1 MIDNKDKII
10 LAELKKNARKS
21 TKKIASN
28 VKIPRVTVHD
38 RIQKM
43 VDKGIIKSFT
53 VTLDYKK
60 IDLPTTVFI
69 SLSFTPNHDTLQR
82 KLASRIAKM
91 PGVYE
96 VHIVTGEY
104 DLLIKVRGK
113 TIEEIGKL
121 VLDKLRVL
129 QGVWKT
135 HTSACFETIKE
146 EH

>member
-1 MIDNKDKII
+1 
-10 LAELKKNARKS
+10 
-21 TKKIASN
+21 
-28 VKIPRVTVHD
+28 
-38 RIQKM
+38 
-43 VDKGIIKSFT
+43 
-53 VTLDYKK
+53 
-60 IDLPTTVFI
+60 
-69 SLSFTPNHDTLQR
+69 
-82 KLASRIAKM
+82 M

-121 VLDKLRVL
+121 VVDKLRVL